1 MERWPESGLDSIGS
15 SGPSDALKTGAR
27 AAVEGAVV
35 AALGTAVAVQVFA
48 APAVV
53 FGVEAGAAAAW
64 AASAVSAV
72 WLMWARGRGM
82 RSFWWAFG
90 GGMAL
95 RAGVLAT
102 LALWGFRRVAVS
114 LDALL
119 ISYVFA
125 LLALLLSFDF
135 RYLRVR

>member
-1 MERWPESGLDSIGS
+1 
-15 SGPSDALKTGAR
+15 
-27 AAVEGAVV
+27 
-35 AALGTAVAVQVFA
+35 
-48 APAVV
+48 
-53 FGVEAGAAAAW
+53 
-64 AASAVSAV
+64 
-72 WLMWARGRGM
+72 
-82 RSFWWAFG
+82 
-90 GGMAL
+90 MAL